1 MTNKIQKGNVV
12 FHEIV
17 NAREENY
24 QEGIKLFEQLEK
36 LFKASGINTFNLDKA
51 RTTFIY
57 GR

>member
-1 MTNKIQKGNVV
+1 MTNKIQKENVV

-17 NAREENY
+17 SAREGNY

-36 LFKASGINTFNLDKA
+36 LFKANGINTFNLDKA